1 MEGPFCATGVSR
13 CGLSSVDS
21 TISMSGS
28 DLRQGQATATVGLMY
43 STSFSRTFRLTLV
56 CVFNLRGPVMRMA
69 VLALL
74 SFLIGPAI
82 ASDIYPSRRVEIIVP
97 YGPGGT
103 GDVIARQL
111 AKKFGDQLGEPFV
124 VLNKPG
130 AAGTLGATYVA
141 RAQPDGYTLLLGY
154 TSEIAI
160 EPFLKSIG
168 YDSTNFEPI
177 AIAGETPLLLI
188 GRKTL
193 PADNMQELLSII
205 RTKPDAFTYAS
216 AGYGSP
222 AHIASELL
230 NRDAKITVRHIPFKG
245 GAEAV
250 AAVLGAQVDVYF
262 TGMPPAVPLV
272 QNGNIK
278 AFALTGER
286 RSKALPDVPTMAES
300 GFSNFELSGWFSLFA
315 PKRTPPDI
323 LVRLRTAAADALA
336 DISVQQALN
345 KNGVEID
352 PEPTK
357 GVDRFIAAE
366 SRKYRKLIDELGIKE
381 SVR

>member
-1 MEGPFCATGVSR
+1 
-13 CGLSSVDS
+13 
-21 TISMSGS
+21 
-28 DLRQGQATATVGLMY
+28 
-43 STSFSRTFRLTLV
+43 
-56 CVFNLRGPVMRMA
+56 MRIA
-69 VLALL
+69 ILALFCL
-74 SFLIGPAI
+74 LTGSAN
-82 ASDIYPSRRVEIIVP
+82 AVDNYPSRRVDLIVP

-111 AKKFGDQLGEPFV
+111 AKKFEDRFGEPFV

-160 EPFLKSIG
+160 EPFLRSIG
-168 YDSTNFEPI
+168 YNSTNFEPI

-188 GRKTL
+188 GRKAL
-193 PADNMQELLSII
+193 PADNVHELISTI
-205 RTKPDAFTYAS
+205 RANPEAFTYAS

-230 NRDAKITVRHIPFKG
+230 NRDAKIAVRHIPFKG

-250 AAVLGAQVDVYF
+250 AAVLGSQVDVYF
-262 TGMPPAVPLV
+262 TGMPPAMPLV
-272 QNGNIK
+272 KNGNIK
-278 AFALTGER
+278 AFVVTGER
-286 RSKALPDVPTMAES
+286 RSKALPNIPTMAES
-300 GFSNFELSGWFSLFA
+300 GFSNFDLSGWFSLFA
-315 PKRTPPDI
+315 PQGTPPDI
-323 LVRLRTAAADALA
+323 LMRLRIAAADALA
-336 DISVQQALN
+336 DASVQEILN
-345 KNGVEID
+345 KHGVEIS

-357 GVDRFIAAE
+357 EVQKFVDAE

-381 SVR
+381 STR